1 MFSMSWEGRLLLV
14 FAFQQ
19 YTNSGGSKY
28 LGEIT
33 SADPR
38 IRSQCDQTVL
48 MFGAQAEPLY
58 RSVFHGSKL
67 PDKPTMKDFPSLF
80 NYPDYIDAYRF
91 VTEEYV
97 VKDFAR
103 VPDLVRLAHILKSY
117 DLRSIEGVANLCKRQ
132 GKYTIP
138 YLAGALENEV
148 GAKVIEGVRLE
159 DRLSRKVMETSTPP
173 LPSYRPSE
181 VRDRMNDIAHERKID
196 DVLGGRNTK

>member
-1 MFSMSWEGRLLLV
+1 MFSMSREGRSLYETLTLPLR
-14 FAFQQ
+14 
-19 YTNSGGSKY
+19 T
-28 LGEIT
+28 
-33 SADPR
+33 D
-38 IRSQCDQTVL
+38 CDQFAL
-48 MFGAQAEPLY
+48 MFGESALSMQ
-58 RSVFHGSKL
+58 RSGL
-67 PDKPTMKDFPSLF
+67 PWPKIPILKDCPKNF
-80 NYPDYIDAYRF
+80 NFEEHEDAYRF

-117 DLRSIEGVANLCKRQ
+117 DLRSIEGVASLCKRQ
-132 GKYTIP
+132 GKFTIP